1 MRIRTTTE
9 YSTNWATIMEAVNKS
24 RAREVLHSGDQI
36 FITLKSGEDVSFDV
50 AYDATGKLF
59 PVMHDCMDRE
69 HYMNKLWT
77 NAGGWRECDMRRYLN
92 EEVFDLLPDD
102 LQAHIKPT
110 TQVIDGE
117 TVTFTDKLF
126 LLSTTQVF
134 GEGFWSDEEPED
146 SQLDIFKT
154 ERDRVKLCNGYASWW
169 WLRSASGTYG
179 FYVVYSSGG
188 GSIYDANYS
197 NGVVLGFCL

>member
-59 PVMHDCMDRE
+59 LVMHDCMDRE

-169 WLRSASGTYG
+169 WLRSANSTSY
-179 FYVVYSSGG
+179 FYYVDSSGG
-188 GSIYDANYS
+188 NGYANAYGSY
-197 NGVVLGFCL
+197 GVVLGFCL